1 MEFKEK
7 VIRIARSPLASRIG
21 QWAGIAGLIAVGVI
35 APKLARRA
43 QPGVR
48 RAASQ
53 ASASAAQG
61 FRAARKSVA
70 NLFGRVTGNEVPHGD
85 V

>member
-1 MEFKEK
+1 MEFKERL
-7 VIRIARSPLASRIG
+7 VRIARSPLVNQIG
-21 QWAGIAGLIAVGVI
+21 QWAGLAGLIAVGVI

-53 ASASAAQG
+53 ASSSVAQG

-70 NLFGRVTGNEVPHGD
+70 NLFARVTRNEVPHGD
-85 V
+85 I